1 MDNSKIVF
9 LINDSARA
17 IEAKYEEGGVT
28 ETFKTMDQSIAI
40 GDMAVVQSG
49 TRHGMTV
56 VKVTSVDVDVNF
68 DNAVSIKWVVQK
80 INKPAFDQ
88 ILDKEGEAISAVQA
102 AELRRKKAEL
112 RKNMFA
118 DHEESISR
126 LALTSRDE
134 ADPTVTE

>member
-17 IEAKYEEGGVT
+17 IEAKYEDGGVT
-28 ETFKTMDQSIAI
+28 EVFKTMDPAI
-40 GDMAVVQSG
+40 DVGDMAVVQSG

-56 VKVTSVDVDVNF
+56 VKVTAIDVDVNF
-68 DNAVSIKWVVQK
+68 DSPAAIKWVVQR

-88 ILDKEGEAISAVQA
+88 ILTKEGEAISAVQA